1 MTAPAFTP
9 EEFDAAIQELV
20 AAGKIPTVRKLREKL
35 RGSNDTIIQRLDN
48 WRATQPVKAAPK
60 SPPATVVAKGNE
72 LFALVWAA
80 AQLQAAEELDA
91 VRQQMEARHNSLEEE
106 LADTRRDYAEQE
118 STTNQLRSS
127 QALEFAAREA
137 ECRQRISAELR
148 AEQLEQEVRRLR
160 AKVETLERE
169 SAPSAIT
176 PARLEEL
183 LRLLQQQAIV
193 AKPPQKTRRVADVDA
208 NGSRPVPRRKRS

>member
-20 AAGKIPTVRKLREKL
+20 AAGKIPTVRKMRKKL
-35 RGSNDTIIQRLDN
+35 GGGSNDTLIPLLDN

-80 AQLQAAEELDA
+80 AQQQAAEELDA
-91 VRQQMEARHNSLEEE
+91 VRQQLEARHNILKEE

-176 PARLEEL
+176 AFTNSGCPTPRFMQLGCQKPGDRH
-183 LRLLQQQAIV
+183 RLLTLHCRHWCRNAG
-193 AKPPQKTRRVADVDA
+193 RH
-208 NGSRPVPRRKRS
+208 

>member
-35 RGSNDTIIQRLDN
+35 GGSNTTIIQLLDN
-48 WRATQPVKAAPK
+48 WRATQPVKAPPK
-60 SPPATVVAKGNE
+60 SPPAIVVAKGNQ

-91 VRQQMEARHNSLEEE
+91 IRQQLEAGVEVLKEE
-106 LADTRRDYAEQE
+106 LKDSRHDVVDLE
-118 STTNQLRSS
+118 STRDQLRRS
-127 QALEFAAREA
+127 LNGEVAAREA

-148 AEQLEQEVRRLR
+148 AAQLEQEIHQVR
-160 AKVETLERE
+160 AKAATLEQER
-169 SAPSAIT
+169 AASAIA

-183 LRLLQQQAIV
+183 LHLLQQQAIV
-193 AKPPQKTRRVADVDA
+193 AKAPQKTRRVADVDA
-208 NGSRPVPRRKRS
+208 NGPRPVPRRKRG